1 MSFNLILNSANVV
14 GSNANTYNYN
24 FIGGNFLVEE
34 GDEICVAQA
43 TIPYSWYNIT
53 TAQTITV
60 NWTIGTTSTPY
71 TWTIPAGFYSVSDLN
86 LLLQTF
92 CITNKLYLI
101 NASGINVYYL
111 ALYTNATY
119 YKVQL
124 IAQTVPTSLPSGYS
138 APSGFVGYPTTATTP
153 SLTLSSA
160 SSTFNSIIGFA
171 TGTFPS
177 VTSSN
182 ISVLSTLVPVGSSVN
197 SLLMSCNLCN
207 NPVAMPSDIIAGIP
221 ITSSFGSNINYSPS
235 YQQWVKIRAGK
246 YSSLTIRFLDQ
257 SLNPLTALDSNILV
271 VLNIRKGYVQK

>member
-1 MSFNLILNSANVV
+1 MAVNLILNSSNVV

-24 FIGGNFLVEE
+24 FIGGNFEVKE
-34 GDEICVAQA
+34 DSEICVAQA

-53 TAQTITV
+53 TTQTITV
-60 NWTIGTTSTPY
+60 TWATGSTF
-71 TWTIPAGFYSVSDLN
+71 TWTIPAGYYTAADLN

-92 CITNKLYLI
+92 CITNNLYLI
-101 NASGINVYYL
+101 NGSGVYVYYL

-124 IAQTVPTSLPSGYS
+124 IAQVVPTSLPSGYS
-138 APSGFVGYPTTATTP
+138 APSGFAYPPFATTP
-153 SLTLSSA
+153 TITLSST

-177 VTSSN
+177 VTSAN
-182 ISVLSTLVPVGSSVN
+182 ISVLSTLVPIGSAVN

-221 ITSSFGSNINYSPS
+221 ITSTFGSNINYQPS
-235 YQQWVKIRAGK
+235 YQQWVKIRPGR
-246 YSSLTIRFLDQ
+246 YSTLTIRLLDQ
-257 SLNPLTALDSNILV
+257 SLNPLLALDSNILI
-271 VLNIRKGYVQK
+271 VLNIRKGEK